1 MKRNRTH
8 TVAMFPAGDDL
19 PLFSGTCQRVEASPY
34 QPAERAGEQERLLGV
49 ETRPAMKQGGQFA
62 ISPEEWS
69 NIWEPINPRSPGNRC
84 LSASA
89 YAAKVSEH
97 WRGQSQIFSNA
108 RYEVYLEALLA
119 SGQTVP
125 QAYLNHVSPDA
136 LQFHDCPLV
145 EAARH
150 E

>member
-1 MKRNRTH
+1 MKRTKA
-8 TVAMFPAGDDL
+8 TVMFPAGDDL

-34 QPAERAGEQERLLGV
+34 QPVERAGEQARLPGV
-49 ETRPAMKQGGQFA
+49 ETQPDMNRATRHA
-62 ISPEEWS
+62 ISPEEWA
-69 NIWEPINPRSPGNRC
+69 NIWEPINPRSPGNRG
-84 LSASA
+84 LSSSA
-89 YAAKVSEH
+89 YAAKLSEH